1 MFNKLKTYNQLLE
14 LDDLTPAKRNESL
27 TGVFKRDFVDS
38 SVFFRGKSVEPTP
51 KNGEDTMSILLRH
64 LTTKT
69 ENKDESHRE
78 YDRDRSIRI
87 HWIKYHISE
96 KSPAKVEIFSAQD
109 KSGIRTYIFDRDES
123 YVVILE
129 PRRNGTSYYLIT
141 AYYLTGNNCRKI
153 ENKIK
158 KKLPNIY

>member
-1 MFNKLKTYNQLLE
+1 MFNKLKVYNQLLE

-38 SVFFRGKSVEPTP
+38 SVSFRGKTVEPTP
-51 KNGEDTMSILLRH
+51 KDGEDTMSILLRH

-87 HWIKYHISE
+87 HWVKHHISE
-96 KSPAKVEIFSAQD
+96 KTPDKIEVFSTQD
-109 KSGIRTYIFDRDES
+109 RGGIRTYIFDRDES

-129 PRRNGTSYYLIT
+129 PRRDGGSYYLIT
-141 AYYLTGNNCRKI
+141 AYYLKGNNCRKI
-153 ENKIK
+153 ENKLK
-158 KKLPNIY
+158 RKLSCIY

>member
-1 MFNKLKTYNQLLE
+1 MFNKLKKYNQLLE
-14 LDDLTPAKRNESL
+14 LDDLTPIKRKESL
-27 TGVFKRDFVDS
+27 TGIFKRDFIDNPIS
-38 SVFFRGKSVEPTP
+38 FRQKNVEPTP
-51 KNGEDTMSILLRH
+51 KDGEDTMNVLFEH

-69 ENKDESHRE
+69 ENKDEAHRE

-87 HWIKYHISE
+87 HWVKHHIIE
-96 KSPAKVEIFSAQD
+96 KSPEKIEVFSTQD
-109 KSGIRTYIFDRDES
+109 KNGIRTYIFDREES

-141 AYYLTGNNCRKI
+141 AYYLKGNNCKKI

-158 KKLPNIY
+158 RRLSDVY

>member
-38 SVFFRGKSVEPTP
+38 SVSFRGKCVEPTP
-51 KNGEDTMSILLRH
+51 KDGEDTMSVLLGH

-87 HWIKYHISE
+87 HWIKHHISE
-96 KSPAKVEIFSAQD
+96 KSPAKIEVFSAQD
-109 KSGIRTYIFDRDES
+109 KNGIRTYIFDRDES

-129 PRRNGTSYYLIT
+129 PKRNGTSYYLIT
-141 AYYLTGNNCRKI
+141 AYYLKGNNCRKI
-153 ENKIK
+153 ENKFK
-158 KKLPNIY
+158 RKLPNIY

>member
-158 KKLPNIY
+158 RKLPNIY